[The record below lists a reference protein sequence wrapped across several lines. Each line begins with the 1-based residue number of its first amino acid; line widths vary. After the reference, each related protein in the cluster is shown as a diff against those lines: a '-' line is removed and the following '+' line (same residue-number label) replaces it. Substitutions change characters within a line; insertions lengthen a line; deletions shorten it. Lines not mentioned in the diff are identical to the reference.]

1 MKHNTSNYM
10 NKHTIKSHITKV
22 QRGVAYLLL
31 ISQLLT
37 SCGEVVAASLVAESS
52 EEPLSQPSAA
62 GNLGSASSSLKEMP
76 TDGAGANMQQQLRY
90 LVGLG
95 GEEKT
100 IDVDLADTSVSDL
113 LTAIKKQLNLTDC
126 VFRLAVD
133 KYVYK
138 EDDTSALQSILDP
151 GTLADTLVSIVK
163 IPNTAVAQELLKNN
177 YLGAE
182 AWKKLGIKDSEAEA
196 IEIPV
201 LSDEM
206 LVEIKWLQKNEQQPI
221 LFLDLGKSIEEI
233 ERLCTAKSITV
244 LSTEYRGDEQLRAE
258 SYYKATGTD
267 CPRWLLLPGS
277 DHGVLPGSRDKNYDN
292 QVKHMKANYRGYEV
306 GGARELVT
314 LAMLKYAQ
322 DGTVLFPGSPYTWGR
337 CKEHYQTGDWK
348 GYRICLGYVEAS
360 SSSGF
365 GGLVVATIVD
375 WHIPPIIPS
384 SGWFVFFVS

>member
-10 NKHTIKSHITKV
+10 NKHTINSHITKV
-22 QRGVAYLLL
+22 QRGIAYLLL

-62 GNLGSASSSLKEMP
+62 GNLGSASSSLTEM
-76 TDGAGANMQQQLRY
+76 TTVRD

-133 KYVYK
+133 TYVYK

-163 IPNTAVAQELLKNN
+163 IPNTAVAEELLKNN

-244 LSTEYRGDEQLRAE
+244 LNTTKQSNGYDEKLRRAE
-258 SYYKATGTD
+258 TCYKATGTD

-277 DHGVLPGSRDKNYDN
+277 EHGVLPGSRNKNYDN
-292 QVKHMKANYRGYEV
+292 QVKHMKANYPSYEV

-322 DGTVLFPGSPYTWGR
+322 DGTVLFPKEPSTYGR
-337 CKEHYQTGDWK
+337 CKEQYQTGKWL
-348 GYRICLGYVEAS
+348 GLQICLGSVEAS

-365 GGLVVATIVD
+365 GGLVVAAYHCAWLFTEHGLVC
-375 WHIPPIIPS
+375 
-384 SGWFVFFVS
+384 FLR

>member
-22 QRGVAYLLL
+22 QRSVAYLLL

-133 KYVYK
+133 TYVYK
-138 EDDTSALQSILDP
+138 EDDTSAL
-151 GTLADTLVSIVK
+151 
-163 IPNTAVAQELLKNN
+163 
-177 YLGAE
+177 
-182 AWKKLGIKDSEAEA
+182 
-196 IEIPV
+196 
-201 LSDEM
+201 
-206 LVEIKWLQKNEQQPI
+206 
-221 LFLDLGKSIEEI
+221 
-233 ERLCTAKSITV
+233 
-244 LSTEYRGDEQLRAE
+244 
-258 SYYKATGTD
+258 
-267 CPRWLLLPGS
+267 
-277 DHGVLPGSRDKNYDN
+277 
-292 QVKHMKANYRGYEV
+292 
-306 GGARELVT
+306 
-314 LAMLKYAQ
+314 
-322 DGTVLFPGSPYTWGR
+322 
-337 CKEHYQTGDWK
+337 
-348 GYRICLGYVEAS
+348 
-360 SSSGF
+360 
-365 GGLVVATIVD
+365 
-375 WHIPPIIPS
+375 
-384 SGWFVFFVS
+384 